1 MNISVKGNLGSD
13 PDLKFSKNNTAYCNF
28 SLAYTPRKQV
38 NGEWQDG
45 ETMWFKVVA
54 FGTKAEAVA
63 DTFRKGDTVLVTGEL
78 AQNTYTDKEGN
89 EKTSMEITAK
99 EIGLVPKLGKP
110 KTGQFSTKEA
120 TPWQMI

>member
-38 NGEWQDG
+38 NGEWKDG
-45 ETMWFKVVA
+45 EVSWFKVIV

-63 DTFRKGDTVLVTGEL
+63 DTFRKGDSVLVIGDLE
-78 AQNTYTDKEGN
+78 QKTYTDKEGN
-89 EKTSMEITAK
+89 EKTSMEIAAK
-99 EIGLVPKLGKP
+99 EVGLVPRLGKP
-110 KTGQFSTKEA
+110 KTQQFAKQEA
-120 TPWQMI
+120 SPW

>member
-1 MNISVKGNLGSD
+1 MNINVKGNLGSD
-13 PDLKFSKNNTAYCNF
+13 PDLKFSKNNNAYCNF

-54 FGTKAEAVA
+54 FGTKAEAIA
-63 DTFRKGDTVLVTGEL
+63 DTFKKGDTVVVVGEM
-78 AQNTYTDKEGN
+78 AQSTYTDKEGN

-99 EIGLVPKLGKP
+99 EVGLVPKLGKP
-110 KTGQFSTKEA
+110 KAQQFATKEA
-120 TPWQMI
+120 TPW

>member
-54 FGTKAEAVA
+54 FGTKAEAIA
-63 DTFRKGDTVLVTGEL
+63 DTYRKGDTVLVVGEMV
-78 AQNTYTDKEGN
+78 QSTYTDKEGK
-89 EKTSMEITAK
+89 EKTSMEITAR
-99 EIGLVPKLGKP
+99 EVGLVPKLGKP
-110 KTGQFSTKEA
+110 KSGQFATKEA
-120 TPWQMI
+120 TPW

>member
-1 MNISVKGNLGSD
+1 MNINVKGNLGSD

-54 FGTKAEAVA
+54 FGTKAEAIA
-63 DTFRKGDTVLVTGEL
+63 DTFKKGDTVVVVGEMS
-78 AQNTYTDKEGN
+78 QSTYTDKEGN
-89 EKTSMEITAK
+89 EKTSMEITAR
-99 EIGLVPKLGKP
+99 EVGLVPKLGKP
-110 KTGQFSTKEA
+110 KTGQFATKEA
-120 TPWQMI
+120 TPW

>member
-1 MNISVKGNLGSD
+1 MMNISVKGNLGSD

-38 NGEWQDG
+38 NNEWQDG

-54 FGTKAEAVA
+54 FGTKAEAIA
-63 DTFRKGDTVLVTGEL
+63 DTLKKGDTVLVVGEM
-78 AQNTYTDKEGN
+78 AQSTYTDKEGN

-99 EIGLVPKLGKP
+99 EVGLVPRLGKP
-110 KTGQFSTKEA
+110 KAQQFATKEA
-120 TPWQMI
+120 TPW

>member
-1 MNISVKGNLGSD
+1 MHISVKGNLGSD

-28 SLAYTPRKQV
+28 SLAYTPRKQT

-54 FGTKAEAVA
+54 FGTKAEAIA
-63 DTFRKGDTVLVTGEL
+63 DTFRKGDTVLVTGEM

-99 EIGLVPKLGKP
+99 EVGLVPKLGKP
-110 KTGQFSTKEA
+110 KTGQFATKEA
-120 TPWQMI
+120 SPW

>member
-1 MNISVKGNLGSD
+1 MNINVKGNLGSD

-54 FGTKAEAVA
+54 FGTKAEAIA
-63 DTFRKGDTVLVTGEL
+63 DTFRKGDTVVVVGEM
-78 AQNTYTDKEGN
+78 AQSTWTDKADGKERI
-89 EKTSMEITAK
+89 SLEITAK
-99 EIGLVPKLGKP
+99 EVGLVPKLGKP
-110 KTGQFSTKEA
+110 KTGQFATKEA
-120 TPWQMI
+120 TPW

>member
-1 MNISVKGNLGSD
+1 MNINVKGNLGSD

-54 FGTKAEAVA
+54 FGTKAEAIA
-63 DTFRKGDTVLVTGEL
+63 DTFRKGDTVVVVGEM
-78 AQNTYTDKEGN
+78 AQSTYTDKEGN
-89 EKTSMEITAK
+89 EKTSMEITAR
-99 EIGLVPKLGKP
+99 EVGLVPKLGKP
-110 KTGQFSTKEA
+110 KTQQFATKEA
-120 TPWQMI
+120 TPW

>member
-1 MNISVKGNLGSD
+1 MNINVKGNLGSD

-54 FGTKAEAVA
+54 FGTKAEAIA
-63 DTFRKGDTVLVTGEL
+63 DTFKKGDTVVVVGEM
-78 AQNTYTDKEGN
+78 AQSTYTDKEGN
-89 EKTSMEITAK
+89 EKTSMEITAR
-99 EIGLVPKLGKP
+99 EVGLVPKLGKP
-110 KTGQFSTKEA
+110 KTQQFATKEA
-120 TPWQMI
+120 TPW

>member
-54 FGTKAEAVA
+54 FGAKAEMVA
-63 DTFRKGDTVLVTGEL
+63 DNFKKGDSVLVVGEM
-78 AQNTYTDKEGN
+78 AQSTYTDKEGN

-99 EIGLVPKLGKP
+99 EVGLIPRLQKA
-110 KTGQFSTKEA
+110 KTQEA
-120 TPWQMI
+120 TPW

>member
-13 PDLKFSKNNTAYCNF
+13 PDLKFSQNNTAYCNF

-38 NGEWQDG
+38 AGEWQDG

-63 DTFRKGDTVLVTGEL
+63 DTYRKGDTVLVTGEM
-78 AQNTYTDKEGN
+78 AQSTYTDKEGN
-89 EKTSMEITAK
+89 EKTSMEITAR
-99 EIGLVPKLGKP
+99 EVGLVPKLGKP
-110 KTGQFSTKEA
+110 KSGQFATKEA
-120 TPWQMI
+120 TPW

>member
-54 FGTKAEAVA
+54 FGTKAEAIA

-78 AQNTYTDKEGN
+78 AQSTFTDKADGKERV
-89 EKTSMEITAK
+89 SLEIIAK
-99 EIGLVPKLGKP
+99 EVGLVPKLGKP
-110 KTGQFSTKEA
+110 KSGQFATKEA
-120 TPWQMI
+120 TPW

>member
-63 DTFRKGDTVLVTGEL
+63 DTFKKGDTVLVVGEM
-78 AQNTYTDKEGN
+78 AQSTYTDKEGN

-99 EIGLVPKLGKP
+99 EVGLVPRLGKP
-110 KTGQFSTKEA
+110 KAQQFATKEA
-120 TPWQMI
+120 SPW

>member
-54 FGTKAEAVA
+54 FGTKAEAIA
-63 DTFRKGDTVLVTGEL
+63 DTLKKGDTVLVTGEL
-78 AQNTYTDKEGN
+78 TQSTFTDKADGKERV
-89 EKTSMEITAK
+89 SLEIIAK
-99 EIGLVPKLGKP
+99 EVGLIAKLGKP
-110 KTGQFSTKEA
+110 KAQQFATKEA
-120 TPWQMI
+120 TPW

>member
-1 MNISVKGNLGSD
+1 MNINVKGNLGSD
-13 PDLKFSKNNTAYCNF
+13 PDLKFSKNNNAYCNF

-54 FGTKAEAVA
+54 FGTKAEAIA
-63 DTFRKGDTVLVTGEL
+63 DTFKKGDTVVVVGEL
-78 AQNTYTDKEGN
+78 AQSTYTDKEGN

-99 EIGLVPKLGKP
+99 EVGLVPRLGKP
-110 KTGQFSTKEA
+110 KTEQFATKEA
-120 TPWQMI
+120 TPW